1 MADEKQLIP
10 IVGIDST
17 GIVKDTPGHILPP
30 NVFTDG
36 KNVLFK
42 NNSIQKRKGT
52 VKAIPDV
59 VTTFVNVTSIS
70 QGGGVNQAT
79 ITFADS
85 PALAVGNTFQ
95 ISGTTPAVYSGV
107 DYTVFA
113 VSDDNKV
120 VTITNDISGNLAYA
134 TGGTYSFTPVTDFLD
149 YWPALQEPQYI
160 EIQRN
165 NAVTPNVPVFNSIR
179 AIGNRERINF
189 ASYEVESISAA
200 TSPVITFKS
209 SEGNVL
215 QGLLSG
221 DVIKII
227 GSSVTDYNTSY
238 TVSSVTYVGGKTV
251 ITCSAPDASSFAAYT
266 SNEGAATFNSFK
278 PTSYDGITSQDWQST
293 FFAGGYAYIINDG
306 YHTPQYLL
314 SDLSSG
320 YTTPNLESLPGWDW
334 QRAAGIDTHIG
345 AKVVRGYRNVLIA
358 GNLSEYP
365 ITTGVPSLNASKR
378 FPGTIRVSVQA
389 PAGEIPTTWQPG
401 ATNLFANEFELST
414 TSAVQDIVPLQGV
427 AMIYTSDSIHSL
439 QFDARGNESVQTII
453 EGYGALETGCVLEF
467 DGKHL
472 VIGADDIYLFA
483 GHPASIQSVCDG
495 KVRNYFYNNLNPI
508 PANQD
513 NIFMVRD
520 VNLDEIHIYYPT
532 KKSVNG
538 ECNEYLAWN
547 YRNNTWSINECDN
560 LVSGVSAPVRGAGV
574 AGGDVVFSGEGN
586 TTSDAQQEI
595 QTLTVDNFTGTF
607 SSGTNEVQ
615 TFDYTANE
623 TAVASTYEEEEIDI
637 VVNENIVPYNN
648 EEIHF
653 DIDSSFDSGVP
664 NRTIN
669 TFTGTGTNT
678 NIDNTGITVTKSQST
693 RPFTISNLSRP
704 TSETLPQSNGYLT
717 LTSETHSKQ
726 RYSWY
731 GNISG
736 DGANRESKSIPSRG
750 FLNRTG
756 VQLSTGSVLSINRHG
771 FWLWPDDQNVS
782 GNFHEVLFQ
791 FAAERESGGGAYA
804 FVTLQ
809 WPNDVRADAYHAV
822 QFWNNNGDKSNYT
835 NYIRIEGAESG
846 NINESGTSPNGPL
859 PFTGTQTR
867 YFIPGRNNSVTFKVQ
882 VPRDNQSS
890 ISMAHITIMCAAGN
904 GVPAED
910 NVIERPAVKYT
921 VSGCPAGS
929 NVNTVIDGV
938 TISGNGEYYHEGK
951 VLSESSLSYT
961 VSGTVPISDTT
972 GTHNGAKPATIE
984 SNIQTFSGL
993 NLTSETVELST
1004 SQFSYNA
1011 GNPVNAKN
1019 NGSTIADNGVGLPS
1033 ISYASAANGNVG
1045 NYGTYGPSLIN
1056 LSNTGNPS
1064 AWVDCN
1070 DLGGQW
1076 GFTPQLGRDTYL
1088 MTFNIGAGGSFS
1100 GTWSYGTDFRCVQE
1114 DANGVAQQVSTAV
1127 SNGTGGIFQ
1136 ARFNNAQGS
1145 WSDDAVRH
1153 ATGWNNRTM
1162 SITTIHPT
1170 NPVRVQHRVFNGIQ
1184 NGRVNGYAAS
1194 DVVVTSSGT
1203 QEHIRYKLTNGS
1215 STNFSN
1221 ASLIVDGV
1229 TQNVNTLSNA
1239 AGNLDTGEVFQ
1250 IDFPYGFNVSR
1261 NYTVSLGQAA
1271 QFSLSGASGSSF
1283 GDLTNVNLP
1292 GGLNATQTS
1301 TFLKD
1306 YINQN
1311 GTNLTATS
1319 NGTVLK
1325 TYFTNASATAAD
1337 QALNFT
1343 QNSGSNTSATKTTVA
1358 AHRTNFSRYRF
1369 RAFNSDGTEVFDI
1382 DRTLTASYITPT
1394 QIGEYLRD
1402 EIINAA
1408 NASINI
1414 VDENEWYD
1422 NNSGLDAENNY
1433 LIKIG
1438 TADGEDYSL
1447 LITDITT
1454 GITADNVSGTNNA
1467 LTFSSFLSSDSS
1479 GTPDTAVFK
1488 DPNGNTLISFKL
1500 GSGETIDE
1508 IFDRVHDEIV
1518 SDNFDGWTSV
1528 HSPSSNTLVLTATQP
1543 GRYPAVSGHPTDST
1557 LTNFSVFELEYTQG
1571 TNVSSAGTLPSS
1583 ITSSITTQGSLE
1595 SVQVT
1600 LYDPYRDYDDIVLV
1614 GGSTQDDVAEA
1625 IAIQVNTSWPNWNAS
1640 SSGNVVTLTSKVSDW
1655 ILKNRNDVTAYDVSF
1670 DDRAAF
1676 VKAIS
1681 YAGLTDQSAVVPSGT
1696 FTVSSQSTN
1705 FVTTQ
1710 SQVGHPAVL
1719 PTMITL
1725 NIDYEN
1731 AIDANEVIT
1740 VSNTAS
1746 ASTMAND
1753 FKNRINSAAV
1763 QGLQASIP
1771 EGSTSTVQIQSTD
1784 YNVAINSISI
1794 TLDEQSDSS
1803 NIAHV
1808 SRTSGNNI
1816 SGVNAAPSINIA
1828 TLQIRTDS
1836 ERPYPED
1843 NFNLSKFYPV
1853 VANATTTVAEGF
1865 GYAFKADPPN
1875 NDTGIAYRSYVERVQ
1890 LPIDNSVEYKKNVSY
1905 VQMLVDEGNINF
1917 RISGSDAPGLNVTK
1931 VEQGQVTIDT
1941 LGATSPITF
1950 SYAEDYKVDVREN
1963 GRVFNIRLEDVN
1975 ANIEA
1980 PTSTSP
1986 WRVSG
1991 IGYKTEPAESRGNR

>member
-10 IVGIDST
+10 ILGIDGT

-42 NNSIQKRKGT
+42 NKSIQKRKGT

-59 VTTFVNVTSIS
+59 VTTFINVTNIS

-95 ISGTTPAVYSGV
+95 ITGTTPAVYSNV
-107 DYTVFA
+107 DYTVFS
-113 VSDDNKV
+113 VSDDGKV
-120 VTITNDISGNLAYA
+120 ITITNDISGNLAYA
-134 TGGTYSFTPVTDFLD
+134 TGGTYSFAPVTDFLD

-160 EIQRN
+160 EVQRN
-165 NAVTPNVPVFNSIR
+165 AAVTPNVPVFNSIR
-179 AIGNRERINF
+179 AVGNRERINF
-189 ASYEVESISAA
+189 ASYEVESISPA
-200 TSPVITFKS
+200 TSPVITFKP
-209 SEGNVL
+209 SERNVL

-251 ITCSAPDASSFAAYT
+251 ITCSAPNASGFAAYT

-334 QRAAGIDTHIG
+334 QRAAGSDTHIG

-389 PAGEIPTTWQPG
+389 PAGEIPTTWKPG

-586 TTSDAQQEI
+586 TTSAAQQEI

-623 TAVASTYEEEEIDI
+623 TAVASTYAEEEIDI

-653 DIDSSFDSGVP
+653 DINSSFDSGVP
-664 NRTIN
+664 NRIIN
-669 TFTGTGTNT
+669 TFTGTGTST

-693 RPFTISNLSRP
+693 RPFTIGNLGQP
-704 TSETLPQSNGYLT
+704 TGASLPQNNGYLT
-717 LTSETHSKQ
+717 LTSYNKSNQ
-726 RYSWY
+726 RFTWA
-731 GNISG
+731 GNWSSS
-736 DGANRESKSIPSRG
+736 NRESKSIPSRG
-750 FLNRTG
+750 YINRASI
-756 VQLSTGSVLSINRHG
+756 QLSTGGTTYIDRYG
-771 FWLWPDDQNVS
+771 GWLWPDDQNVS
-782 GNFHEVLFQ
+782 GNAHEVLFQ
-791 FAAERESGGGAYA
+791 FWAERESSGGAYA
-804 FVTLQ
+804 FITLK

-822 QFWNNNGDKSNYT
+822 QFWNDNGDKSGYT

-859 PFTGTQTR
+859 PSTGTQTR
-867 YFIPGRNNSVTFKVQ
+867 YFIPGRNNSVTFKIQ
-882 VPRDNQSS
+882 VPRDHDSS
-890 ISMAHITIMCAAGN
+890 VSMAHITIMCAAGN
-904 GVPAED
+904 GVAAED
-910 NVIERPAVKYT
+910 NIIERPAVKYT

-929 NVNTVIDGV
+929 NINTVIDGV
-938 TISGNGEYYHEGK
+938 TILGNGDYYHEGK

-961 VSGTVPISDTT
+961 LNGTVPISDTT

-993 NLTSETVELST
+993 NLTSETAQLNT
-1004 SQFSYNA
+1004 SQFSYSP
-1011 GNPVNAKN
+1011 GNTVFAN
-1019 NGSTIADNGVGLPS
+1019 NQGGTTGSSTGTSLPS
-1033 ISYASAANGNVG
+1033 VAYASAANGSVG

-1056 LSNTGNPS
+1056 SSNTGNPS

-1076 GFTPQLGRDTYL
+1076 GFTPQIGRSSYI
-1088 MTFNIGAGGSFS
+1088 MTFDFGAGGSIS
-1100 GTWSYGTDFRCVQE
+1100 GTWSYATDFRCVQ
-1114 DANGVAQQVSTAV
+1114 ANSSGVDQVV
-1127 SNGTGGIFQ
+1127 SGNF
-1136 ARFNNAQGS
+1136 APRFNNAQGA
-1145 WSDDAVRH
+1145 WADDSTVH
-1153 ATGWNNRTM
+1153 AAGYNNRTFAI
-1162 SITTIHPT
+1162 SCIHPT

-1184 NGRVNGYAAS
+1184 NGRVNGYMARNVS
-1194 DVVVTSSGT
+1194 TISTGL
-1203 QEHIRYKLTNGS
+1203 QEHIRYKLTNS
-1215 STNFSN
+1215 SPTNFSN
-1221 ASLIVDGV
+1221 ASLLVGGI
-1229 TQNVNTLSNA
+1229 TQNVNTLGNA
-1239 AGNLDTGEVFQ
+1239 AGNLDTNEVFQ
-1250 IDFPYGFNVSR
+1250 VDFPYGFNVSR

-1271 QFSLSGASGSSF
+1271 QFSFSGTSGSGF

-1306 YINQN
+1306 YLNQN

-1319 NGTVLK
+1319 DGTVLK

-1337 QALNFT
+1337 QGLSFT

-1358 AHRTNFSRYRF
+1358 AHRANFSRYRF
-1369 RAFNSDGTEVFDI
+1369 RAFNSDGTEVFEI
-1382 DRTLTASYITPT
+1382 DRTLTSSYITPT

-1438 TADGEDYSL
+1438 TADGEAYSL

-1454 GITADNVSGTNNA
+1454 GITAGNVSGTNNA

-1479 GTPDTAVFK
+1479 GTPDTAIFK
-1488 DPNGNTLISFKL
+1488 DPNGNTLMSFKL

-1508 IFDRVHDEIV
+1508 IFDRIHDEIV

-1571 TNVSSAGTLPSS
+1571 ANVSSAGTLPSS
-1583 ITSSITTQGSLE
+1583 LTSGITTQGSLE
-1595 SVQVT
+1595 SLQVT
-1600 LYDPYRDYDDIVLV
+1600 LHDPYRDYDDVVLV
-1614 GGSTQDDVAEA
+1614 GGSTQDNVAEA
-1625 IAIQVNTSWPNWNAS
+1625 IAIHVNTSWPNWNAS

-1655 ILKNRNDVTAYDVSF
+1655 ILKNRSDVTAYDVSF

-1710 SQVGHPAVL
+1710 SQVGHPEVL

-1725 NIDYEN
+1725 SIDYES
-1731 AIDANEVIT
+1731 ATDASEVIT

-1746 ASTMAND
+1746 AATMAND

-1784 YNVAINSISI
+1784 YNVAINNISI
-1794 TLDEQSDSS
+1794 TFDEQSDVN

-1816 SGVNAAPSINIA
+1816 SGSNSAPSINIA
-1828 TLQIRTDS
+1828 TLKTRTDS

-1865 GYAFKADPPN
+1865 GYAFQADPAN
-1875 NDTGIAYRSYVERVQ
+1875 NDTGIAYRSYVERIQ

-1905 VQMLVDEGNINF
+1905 VQMLVDEGNIDF
-1917 RISGSDAPGLNVTK
+1917 RISGSDAPGLDVTV
-1931 VEQGQVTIDT
+1931 VEQGQQTVDT